1 MHEIYFSVD
10 KIQKYIWKYPY
21 IWQWTA
27 DGFGVSG
34 FILKNVRIKASM
46 QKRFLYIAI
55 RKYDFVEKRARK
67 ARESKSEKHASRNQK
82 SAQAEIRKAREPKP
96 EKRASLK
103 KKNLDFSTFAG

>member
-1 MHEIYFSVD
+1 MYDIYITAN
-10 KIQKYIWKYPY
+10 KMQRYIWKYPY
-21 IWQWTA
+21 IWQWAA

-46 QKRFLYIAI
+46 QKRFLHIAI
-55 RKYDFVEKRARK
+55 RKYDFVEKRA
-67 ARESKSEKHASRNQK
+67 
-82 SAQAEIRKAREPKP
+82 RKAREPKP

>member
-67 ARESKSEKHASRNQK
+67 ARER
-82 SAQAEIRKAREPKP
+82 KP
-96 EKRASLK
+96 EKRASGK
-103 KKNLDFSTFAG
+103 KKNLSTVFENVLKIVQH